1 MRRRHYLASVAA
13 LLAGPLAGCAHPNAV
28 LLMDEATDEE
38 IAERA
43 STDVDRDDEAR
54 RILSEILENGSATA
68 TEASPPV
75 PTDRPAEYE
84 GRYYALTVDE
94 TNRGER
100 TRYGLVVE
108 LSPETPTPG
117 GNAVEYETLPVV
129 DREYLDAVVPPE
141 SGEDGGRDEHVVQW
155 YSEAEIERS
164 ALLPDPEPDA
174 VVYDGER
181 YAIGVDEQTR
191 TVSEYRY
198 EAERVA
204 GNASAYAASV
214 RAEYAFTLS
223 GLSDAE
229 REIVAEAVDE
239 GYYDG
244 SADDAFSSLARRFR
258 EHEGLDTDEWGGYFL
273 VRYEGTLYLA
283 DLQHPPSAVE
293 T

>member
-1 MRRRHYLASVAA
+1 MRRRHYLASAAA

-28 LLMDEATDEE
+28 LRMNEATDEE

-43 STDVDRDDEAR
+43 SADVAHDDEAR
-54 RILSEILENGSATA
+54 RIVSDLLENGSATA
-68 TEASPPV
+68 TGASSPV
-75 PTDRPAEYE
+75 PTDRPVEYE
-84 GRYYALTVDE
+84 GRYYALTVYE
-94 TNRGER
+94 TNRGKR

-108 LSPETPTPG
+108 LSPETPTSG
-117 GNAVEYETLPVV
+117 GNAVEYEDLPEV
-129 DREYLDAVVPPE
+129 DRKYLDSLLPPE
-141 SGEDGGRDEHVVQW
+141 RDGGEGRDEHAVQW
-155 YSEAEIERS
+155 YSEAETDRS
-164 ALLPDPEPDA
+164 ALLPDLAYDA

-191 TVSEYRY
+191 TESEYRY
-198 EAERVA
+198 EAEMVA

-223 GLSDAE
+223 GLSEEE
-229 REIVAEAVDE
+229 REIVAEAIDG
-239 GYYDG
+239 GYYEG
-244 SADDAFSSLARRFR
+244 GANGAFSSLARRFR

-293 T
+293 S